1 MANAI
6 GIILPEA
13 LGVAISPLSISV
25 IILML
30 LSKRARSNS
39 FAFLV
44 GWVLALAAVGS
55 IVLLLTYLEKISAGG
70 IPSSLAGVLK
80 LLLGLLLLFLAIRQ
94 WRSRPGE
101 GEEPQMPKWMKA
113 IDQFTTRKAIGL
125 AVLTGVKPKNLI
137 LTLTAALSI
146 AQAPVSGAAPW
157 IVMAIF
163 IILASLT
170 IAIPV
175 LYYLIAGESATSMLT
190 SWKVWLVANNATVMF
205 ILLLVFG
212 VLLFGVGLGGL
223 IGWGGAESFLKAH
236 SFKSDDQS
244 HIAAGLIFAL
254 DAADQFLHHV
264 LQRDQSAHLP
274 MLIENNGQMHTRL
287 AEHDEQIISVGNL

>member
-1 MANAI
+1 MVNAI

-13 LGVAISPLSISV
+13 LGVAISPLSITV

-39 FAFLV
+39 FAFLA
-44 GWVLALAAVGS
+44 GWVLALAVVGS
-55 IVLLLTYLEKISAGG
+55 IVLVLANLEKISIGS
-70 IPSSLAGVLK
+70 IPSTLAGVLK
-80 LLLGLLLLFLAIRQ
+80 LLLGLSLLFLAIHQ

-101 GEEPQMPKWMKA
+101 GKEPEMPRWMKA
-113 IDQFTTRKAIGL
+113 IAQFTTRKAIGL
-125 AVLTGVKPKNLI
+125 GVLTGVKPKNLI
-137 LTLTAALSI
+137 LTLAAALSI
-146 AQAPVSGAAPW
+146 AQAPVSGAASW

-175 LYYLIAGESATSMLT
+175 LYYLIAGESAASMLT

-212 VLLFGVGLGGL
+212 VLLFGIGLGEL
-223 IGWGGAESFLKAH
+223 IGWGGAETLLKAH
-236 SFKSDDQS
+236 SFKKW
-244 HIAAGLIFAL
+244 
-254 DAADQFLHHV
+254 
-264 LQRDQSAHLP
+264 
-274 MLIENNGQMHTRL
+274 
-287 AEHDEQIISVGNL
+287 